1 MLIEVVAGNMRD
13 ALVDALV
20 LFVAE
25 DDAEEQPRNATH
37 ELDVAMGGVIR
48 NLMLSGDFSGT
59 MGEIAVLYPQDKV
72 TAPRIILVGVGRLVE
87 ITIDVVRRV
96 VALGMQKARGLKL
109 QRVAMPSLGTGRGG
123 LTLGAAAHAMAEGAL
138 LGLYSYHGQKTSER
152 PTEFPEKVL
161 IYGYSDEDLAG
172 LRSGAATGTAYAR
185 GAMLARD
192 LVNLPPNIC
201 TPAFLAQRAQEIA
214 DRHQLKIQILERQ
227 QMKALKMGALLAVAQ
242 GSETPPRFIVLE
254 YEPSNVPQPD
264 TLVLIGK
271 GVTFDTGG
279 YSMKSVDGMVGM
291 KGDMGGAAAVLG
303 AMQIIA
309 ETRPSVRVVGLI
321 PSADNMVSGKAY
333 RPQEVITASN
343 GKTIEVISTDAEG
356 RLLLADALVY
366 AKRYQPA
373 AVVDIATLTGAMSI
387 ALGGA
392 AAGVYSTD
400 DRLTL
405 SLSKA
410 AEFTRERVWPMPLY
424 DEYFKPIESDTADM
438 KNSAGAA
445 GRNGGAGIAAL
456 FLKQFANF
464 SAWAHIDM
472 AGVNQNSGDLPY
484 APGKGGSGFGA
495 RLLADWVRLWS
506 NPNNSQE
513 AARAE

>member
-1 MLIEVVAGNMRD
+1 MLIEVMSGNMGD
-13 ALVDALV
+13 ASVEALL

-25 DDAEEQPRNATH
+25 DDAEEQPRNVTH
-37 ELDVAMGGVIR
+37 ELDAAMDGAIR
-48 NLMLSGDFSGT
+48 NLMRSGDFSGT
-59 MGEIAVLYPQDKV
+59 MGDIAVLYPQVEV
-72 TAPRIILVGVGRLVE
+72 TTPRIILVGIGKIAE
-87 ITIDVVRRV
+87 ITIDVVRRA
-96 VALGMQKARGLKL
+96 VALGMQKARSLKL
-109 QRVAMPSLGTGRGG
+109 KRVAMPSLGTGRGG
-123 LTLGAAAHAMAEGAL
+123 LTQAPAAHAMAEGVL

-152 PTEFPEKVL
+152 PAESPEQVL
-161 IYGYSDEDLAG
+161 IYGYSDEDLSA
-172 LRSGAATGTAYAR
+172 LRSGVATGMAYAR
-185 GAMLARD
+185 GTILARD

-214 DRHQLKIQILERQ
+214 EQHQMKIQILERQ

-254 YEPSNVPQPD
+254 YQPNDMPQPD

-309 ETRPSVRVVGLI
+309 ETRPSVHVVGLI
-321 PSADNMVSGKAY
+321 PSVDNMVSGKAY

-392 AAGVYSTD
+392 AAGVYATD
-400 DRLTL
+400 DRLTQTL
-405 SLSKA
+405 LKA
-410 AEFTRERVWPMPLY
+410 AKFTQERVWPMPLY

-456 FLKQFANF
+456 FLKQFADF

-506 NPNNSQE
+506 DSNNSQE
-513 AARAE
+513 AARGE

>member
-1 MLIEVVAGNMRD
+1 MFVEVATGNLRD
-13 ALVDALV
+13 AAVDALIV
-20 LFVAE
+20 FVAE
-25 DDAEEQPRNATH
+25 DDPENQPRNAAY
-37 ELDVAMGGVIR
+37 ELDQALGGMIQHITR
-48 NLMLSGDFSGT
+48 SGDFGGT
-59 MGEIAVLYPQDKV
+59 IGESAVLYTQEKISV
-72 TAPRIILVGVGRLVE
+72 PRIILIGTGRVAE
-87 ITIDVVRRV
+87 ITTEVVRRV
-96 VALGMQKARGLKL
+96 VALALQKARSLKL
-109 QRVAMPSLGTGRGG
+109 RSVAMPTLGTGRGG
-123 LTLGAAAHAMAEGAL
+123 LDLSEATHAMTEGAL
-138 LGLYSYHGQKTSER
+138 LGLYLYHGQKTSER
-152 PTEFPEKVL
+152 PAKLPEKIL
-161 IYGYSDEDLAG
+161 IYGYSGEDLPG
-172 LRSGAATGTAYAR
+172 LQSGLATGTAYAR
-185 GAMLARD
+185 GTILARD

-214 DRHQLKIQILERQ
+214 DRHQLKIHILERQ

-254 YEPSNVPQPD
+254 YQPSDVAQPD

-279 YSMKSVDGMVGM
+279 YSLKSVDGMVGM

-309 ETRPSVRVVGLI
+309 EIRPGVRVVGLI

-400 DRLTL
+400 DHLTQL
-405 SLSKA
+405 LLKA

-424 DEYFKPIESDTADM
+424 DDYFKPIESDTADM

-456 FLKQFANF
+456 FLKQFADF

-472 AGVNQNSGDLPY
+472 AGVNQNSSDLPY

-506 NPNNSQE
+506 NPDDRQE
-513 AARAE
+513 TSRAQ